1 MEREL
6 EQGIGFGD
14 CFRITFGMSR
24 RRLILLVC
32 CWSLVASDLW
42 ACSVPVFRYALER
55 WAPDTYNVFVFHEGP
70 LSEDQQGLVDRLNS
84 NGSSASQDS
93 NLSLTRIDV
102 SKTAEPEAL
111 ALWEAQGTENLPWM
125 MVSFPWKRFAADSVW
140 SGPFTESAVERL
152 LDSPVRREVA
162 RRLLRGDSAVWVL
175 LECGDSEKDKKALE
189 RLNSRLNHLESRLE
203 LPVLNPE
210 DIEEGLIT
218 IDEDQLKI
226 AFSSL
231 RLSREDPKETF
242 FVRNLLGSEDDLAGF
257 DEPIA
262 FPIFGRGRVLYGLIG
277 EGIASDVIDEASLF
291 LTGAC
296 SCEVKE
302 QNPGVD
308 LLMSV
313 DWDRLITTQYE
324 IDRELPPLA
333 GFVGMNERA
342 SMAAPEGNVEASGP
356 DGVTPDLTDKFPV
369 SSSPTSSQEKD
380 GLEPVLLNTV
390 LICSVV
396 GLGALGAGIVL
407 LRRRPRVD

>member
-1 MEREL
+1 M
-6 EQGIGFGD
+6 
-14 CFRITFGMSR
+14 
-24 RRLILLVC
+24 
-32 CWSLVASDLW
+32 
-42 ACSVPVFRYALER
+42 
-55 WAPDTYNVFVFHEGP
+55 
-70 LSEDQQGLVDRLNS
+70 
-84 NGSSASQDS
+84 
-93 NLSLTRIDV
+93 
-102 SKTAEPEAL
+102 
-111 ALWEAQGTENLPWM
+111 
-125 MVSFPWKRFAADSVW
+125 
-140 SGPFTESAVERL
+140 
-152 LDSPVRREVA
+152 
-162 RRLLRGDSAVWVL
+162 
-175 LECGDSEKDKKALE
+175 
-189 RLNSRLNHLESRLE
+189 
-203 LPVLNPE
+203 
-210 DIEEGLIT
+210 
-218 IDEDQLKI
+218 
-226 AFSSL
+226 
-231 RLSREDPKETF
+231 
-242 FVRNLLGSEDDLAGF
+242 AGF